1 MWIGVMVMEISN
13 NIQKLRWEKGMSQ
26 RDLASKSGLSR
37 STIADI
43 ENGIE
48 EPKQSSMIA
57 IARALNLPVGEV
69 FDLEWR
75 NKGI

>member
-1 MWIGVMVMEISN
+1 MVMEISN

>member
-57 IARALNLPVGEV
+57 IARALDLPVGEV

>member
-1 MWIGVMVMEISN
+1 MVMEISN

-57 IARALNLPVGEV
+57 IARALDLPVGEV